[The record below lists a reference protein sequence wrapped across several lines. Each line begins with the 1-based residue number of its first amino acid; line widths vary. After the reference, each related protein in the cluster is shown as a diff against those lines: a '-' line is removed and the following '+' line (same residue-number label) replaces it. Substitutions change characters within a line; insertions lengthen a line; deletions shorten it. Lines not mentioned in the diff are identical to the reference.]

1 MLSTIKIETDLLSLT
16 EILNQTGNPTV
27 AALILAGD
35 YVEPE
40 VHRVNKL
47 STPEKDKEREEYI
60 FISYDKWK
68 DEVSW
73 KSEKRW
79 TSEMKRENWN
89 RLDSIESVL
98 LPQVEEMIEIL

>member
-27 AALILAGD
+27 ATQILDGT
-35 YVEPE
+35 YQEPDIC
-40 VHRVNKL
+40 RFDMA
-47 STPEKDKEREEYI
+47 SSPDKEGKREHYI

-73 KSEKRW
+73 RSENRW
-79 TSEMKRENWN
+79 SNTMKRETWN
-89 RLDSIESVL
+89 ALDSWDAVL
-98 LPQVEEMIEIL
+98 LPQVEELLEIL